1 MHLLT
6 LTSTCTKLCSSCS
19 NVVRASQ
26 WRHAGATMPY
36 AQGATTAAFV
46 SLVRVGALISV
57 SFLEHSRPTYLLP
70 YLPSYPIY
78 LVASPFAGA
87 LVPCTSSRFIRSSNS
102 CRPRL
107 T

>member
-1 MHLLT
+1 MHFLKLA
-6 LTSTCTKLCSSCS
+6 STCTKLCSRCS
-19 NVVRASQ
+19 NVVRVSQ

-36 AQGATTAAFV
+36 VQGATTAAFV
-46 SLVRVGALISV
+46 SVVRVGALISV
-57 SFLEHSRPTYLLP
+57 SFLEHCRPAYLLP
-70 YLPSYPIY
+70 YLPPTCIY

-87 LVPCTSSRFIRSSNS
+87 IVPCTSSRFIRSSNS